1 MINRLSSV
9 LLNFV
14 VRNTNIESDMYDVYK
29 YGIEITLSS
38 ILNISLII
46 VVSIILGDIVSG
58 MMYLFCIIP
67 IRSYCGGYHAPSYFR
82 CNMYFVLTF
91 LSVYF
96 ISKSLEC
103 FEHKLMIALI
113 EVILLTSIIP
123 ILLFAPVKNQHKI
136 LAPAKTKKCRLISI
150 ILFLSYAI
158 IALLLSIYE
167 IRYGSILT
175 TTLLAVSVLVVIE
188 IIIQRREKHGTEQN

>member
-1 MINRLSSV
+1 MINRLSNV
-9 LLNFV
+9 LLNFI

-38 ILNISLII
+38 ILNISLIL

-82 CNMYFVLTF
+82 CNLYFVLTF

-96 ISKSLEC
+96 IARFLEC
-103 FEHKLMIALI
+103 FDHKSVIAFI
-113 EVILLTSIIP
+113 EVILLISIVP

-136 LAPAKTKKCRLISI
+136 LTPDKTKKCRLISM
-150 ILFLSYAI
+150 ILFLSYGI
-158 IALLLSIYE
+158 IALLLSIFE
-167 IRYGSILT
+167 IWYGSLLT

-188 IIIQRREKHGTEQN
+188 ITIKRRGKHGTEQN